1 MRIAFFALGIFAG
14 VVITL
19 SLRREPTT
27 DTAWREPDDGVQPV
41 DPYLARICGLDCYRC
56 KAQEAMR

>member
-1 MRIAFFALGIFAG
+1 MRIAYLALAFFAG

-27 DTAWREPDDGVQPV
+27 DTAWREPEDGVQPV
-41 DPYLARICGLDCYRC
+41 DPYLLRWWPDGSYRYEPV
-56 KAQEAMR
+56 EAV